1 MSKENDEDRLK
12 VAIQMYLDGYT
23 VDKIYDELGIS
34 YINYNGLLT
43 GDDRKRHTERYKKRN
58 FIESFEREWNE
69 ARMKLLRSKSEPKL
83 SI

>member
-1 MSKENDEDRLK
+1 MNKGNDEDRLK

-34 YINYNGLLT
+34 YINYKGLLT
-43 GDDRKRHTERYKKRN
+43 EGDRKKHAERYKKRN

-69 ARMKLLRSKSEPKL
+69 ARMKLLKSKSEPEL